1 MSVYENNAKVQSI
14 ETEVVLVDVK
24 DFSLLLAEE
33 QVRVAVI
40 LNGELETFLNIST
53 GQAAMSVSEVVAGF
67 APTGD
72 GFYII
77 LQPSVIGYGLLL
89 GLSLRSTLTIANVEG
104 KQCIK
109 GVRIGVH
116 RGILSKFIDITQREC
131 FVGPVM
137 NDCSRLLT
145 AKPDTAPTGFLTDS
159 NYVIC
164 SKSAF
169 ESFSNA
175 FDYSDENSYFRK
187 MGVIVSPDI
196 AIKDKHD
203 LLHSATFVEAPRF
216 VAFNPP
222 RPHDFDERVKAK
234 LTKYQDPLTNEFTG

>member
-1 MSVYENNAKVQSI
+1 MSVYEKNAKVQSV
-14 ETEVVLVDVK
+14 ETEVVLVDVEK
-24 DFSLLLAEE
+24 FSLLSAEE

-40 LNGELETFLNIST
+40 LNGELESFLNLST
-53 GQAAMSVSEVVAGF
+53 GQSAMSVSEVVAGF

-72 GFYII
+72 GFYVI

-89 GLSLRSTLTIANVEG
+89 GLSLRAKLQIANVEG
-104 KQCIK
+104 KKCIK

-116 RGILSKFIDITQREC
+116 KGILSNFLDITQREC

-145 AKPDTAPTGFLTDS
+145 AKPDKAPRGFLTDS

-169 ESFSNA
+169 EAFSNA
-175 FDYSDENSYFRK
+175 FNYSDENSHFRK
-187 MGVIVSPDI
+187 IGIKASSWVSIP
-196 AIKDKHD
+196 DKHGGT
-203 LLHSATFVEAPRF
+203 HTATFVESPRL

-222 RPHDFDERVKAK
+222 RPHDYDARIREK
-234 LTKYQDPLTNEFTG
+234 LSKYLDPVSSKFTG